1 MENATFHVVDRNG
14 VEHEIYIEEHVPRI
28 YNVFVDGVRD
38 YLFYG
43 SFLSIDVAFR
53 TYCSQ
58 HNLREIQP
66 NQTSNGFY
74 GRNSQPQAVPSE
86 DIIDVLPLLKS
97 TNSAADE
104 PGMNAS
110 SGLAPADYLKTLA
123 ILHELLDNDVITR
136 DEFETLKKKI
146 ISFFGERT

>member
-14 VEHEIYIEEHVPRI
+14 VEHEIYIEEHVPRF

-38 YLFYG
+38 YLFHG
-43 SFLSIDVAFR
+43 SFLPIDVAFR

-74 GRNSQPQAVPSE
+74 GRNSQSQAVQSE

-97 TNSAADE
+97 TNSAVDE
-104 PGMNAS
+104 PGVDAS
-110 SGLAPADYLKTLA
+110 SVLSPTDYLKTIA
-123 ILHELLDNDVITR
+123 ILHDLFKNDVITR
-136 DEFETLKKKI
+136 EEFDTLKTKI